1 MEWILHSN
9 ETNIAL
15 ENDIAKSIIEAI
27 GGIDQAFYNSKRREK
42 TTMVMERL
50 TQLGHN
56 KGHKVYSHSL
66 SEGFRQKS
74 GDIFVNR
81 EWLYD
86 LVWYEDAPKE
96 SYIMKNTLLVVE
108 SEWAYKRPKDDDK
121 YGAIKYD
128 FQKLLLSNAELKLM
142 IFRVSGKTKQDIK
155 QKLIKLYDYFN
166 NAIDKY
172 EQMESGEFLFIAF
185 CDKEK
190 SFYYWYR
197 SKLSSPTLQYT
208 LLLFFRYVIT

>member
-15 ENDIAKSIIEAI
+15 ENDIAKNIIEAI
-27 GGIDQAFYNSKRREK
+27 GGIDQAFYNSKRRVK
-42 TTMVMERL
+42 TTMVMELL
-50 TQLGHN
+50 TQLGDNN
-56 KGHKVYSHSL
+56 KHKVYSHSL
-66 SEGFRQKS
+66 SEGFRQNSNNK
-74 GDIFVNR
+74 FVNR

-86 LVWYEDAPKE
+86 LVWYKDDLNE

-128 FQKLLLSNAELKLM
+128 FQKLLLSNAKLKLM

-155 QKLIKLYDYFN
+155 KKLIELYKYFN

-172 EQMESGEFLFIAF
+172 EQMKSGEFLFIAF

-197 SKLSSPTLQYT
+197 SK
-208 LLLFFRYVIT
+208 

>member
-15 ENDIAKSIIEAI
+15 ENDIAKNIIEAI

-42 TTMVMERL
+42 TTMVMELL
-50 TQLGHN
+50 TQLGDNN
-56 KGHKVYSHSL
+56 KHKVYSHSL

-74 GDIFVNR
+74 DNKFVNR

-108 SEWAYKRPKDDDK
+108 SEWAYKRPKDDDN

-155 QKLIKLYDYFN
+155 QKLIELYNYFN

-197 SKLSSPTLQYT
+197 SKLSSPTL
-208 LLLFFRYVIT
+208 

>member
-15 ENDIAKSIIEAI
+15 ENDIAKNIIEAI

-42 TTMVMERL
+42 TTMVMELL
-50 TQLGHN
+50 TRVGDTL
-56 KGHKVYSHSL
+56 KYKVYSHSL
-66 SEGFRQKS
+66 SEGFRQNSNYK
-74 GDIFVNR
+74 FVNR

-86 LVWYEDAPKE
+86 LVWYKDDLNE

-108 SEWAYKRPKDDDK
+108 SEWAYKRPKDKIDDK

-128 FQKLLLSNAELKLM
+128 FQKLLLSNAGLKLM
-142 IFRVSGKTKQDIK
+142 IFRISGKTKQDIK
-155 QKLIKLYDYFN
+155 QKLIELYNYFN
-166 NAIDKY
+166 NAIDQY

-185 CDKEK
+185 CDKED

-197 SKLSSPTLQYT
+197 SK
-208 LLLFFRYVIT
+208 

>member
-1 MEWILHSN
+1 MEL
-9 ETNIAL
+9 
-15 ENDIAKSIIEAI
+15 
-27 GGIDQAFYNSKRREK
+27 
-42 TTMVMERL
+42 L
-50 TQLGHN
+50 TQLGDN
-56 KGHKVYSHSL
+56 NRHKVYSHSL
-66 SEGFRQKS
+66 SEGFRQKL
-74 GDIFVNR
+74 GDKFVNR

-86 LVWYEDAPKE
+86 LVWYEDDQDKF
-96 SYIMKNTLLVVE
+96 YTIKKTLLTAE
-108 SEWAYKRPKDDDK
+108 SEWTYRRPKDNVDDN

-155 QKLIKLYDYFN
+155 QKLIDLYNYFN

-197 SKLSSPTLQYT
+197 SKLSSPML
-208 LLLFFRYVIT
+208 

>member
-1 MEWILHSN
+1 MAIPHTPHNTLSMEWILHSN

-15 ENDIAKSIIEAI
+15 EEDIAKNIIEAI
-27 GGIDQAFYNSKRREK
+27 GGIDQAFYISQDKEK
-42 TTMVMERL
+42 TSMIMELL
-50 TQLGHN
+50 TKLGDDR
-56 KGHKVYSHSL
+56 GHKVYSHSL
-66 SEGFRQKS
+66 SEVFRQNS
-74 GDIFVNR
+74 GNKFVNR

-86 LVWYEDAPKE
+86 LVWYEDDRNE
-96 SYIMKNTLLVVE
+96 SYTIKKTLLVVE
-108 SEWAYKRPKDDDK
+108 SEWAYKRSKDKIDDK

-142 IFRVSGKTKQDIK
+142 IFRVSGNTK
-155 QKLIKLYDYFN
+155 QKLIELYNYFN

-197 SKLSSPTLQYT
+197 SK
-208 LLLFFRYVIT
+208 

>member
-1 MEWILHSN
+1 
-9 ETNIAL
+9 
-15 ENDIAKSIIEAI
+15 
-27 GGIDQAFYNSKRREK
+27 
-42 TTMVMERL
+42 MERL
-50 TQLGHN
+50 SQLGDN

-86 LVWYEDAPKE
+86 LVWYEDDQNKF
-96 SYIMKNTLLVVE
+96 YTIKKTLLTAE
-108 SEWAYKRPKDDDK
+108 SEWAYKRPKDKIDNK

-155 QKLIKLYDYFN
+155 QKLIDLYNYFN

-197 SKLSSPTLQYT
+197 SKLSSPTL
-208 LLLFFRYVIT
+208 

>member
-15 ENDIAKSIIEAI
+15 ENCIAKNIIEAI

-42 TTMVMERL
+42 TTMVMELL
-50 TQLGHN
+50 TRVGDTLEC
-56 KGHKVYSHSL
+56 KVYSHSL
-66 SEGFRQKS
+66 SEGFRQNSNNK
-74 GDIFVNR
+74 FVNR

-86 LVWYEDAPKE
+86 LVWYKDDLDKF
-96 SYIMKNTLLVVE
+96 YIMKNTLLVVE
-108 SEWAYKRPKDDDK
+108 SEWAYKRPKDKIDDK

-128 FQKLLLSNAELKLM
+128 FQKLLLSNAKLKLM
-142 IFRVSGKTKQDIK
+142 IFRVSGKTKQDIE
-155 QKLIKLYDYFN
+155 QKLIELYNYFN

-197 SKLSSPTLQYT
+197 SKLSSPML
-208 LLLFFRYVIT
+208 

>member
-1 MEWILHSN
+1 MENWILHSSA
-9 ETNIAL
+9 TNISVKSPT
-15 ENDIAKSIIEAI
+15 AKSIIEAF
-27 GGIDQAFYNSKRREK
+27 GAIDRAFYKSKRGTK
-42 TTMVMERL
+42 TSMVMELL
-50 TQLGHN
+50 TQLGDN
-56 KGHKVYSHSL
+56 NRHKVYSHSL

-74 GDIFVNR
+74 GDKFVNR

-86 LVWYEDAPKE
+86 LVWYEDDQKKF
-96 SYIMKNTLLVVE
+96 YTIKKTLLTAE
-108 SEWAYKRPKDDDK
+108 SEWTYRRPKDTIDDN

-197 SKLSSPTLQYT
+197 SKLSSPML
-208 LLLFFRYVIT
+208 

>member
-50 TQLGHN
+50 TQLGDN

-86 LVWYEDAPKE
+86 LVWYEDDSNE
-96 SYIMKNTLLVVE
+96 SYTIKKTLLTAE
-108 SEWAYKRPKDDDK
+108 SEWAYKRPKDTIDDN

-155 QKLIKLYDYFN
+155 QKLIELYNYFN
-166 NAIDKY
+166 NAIDQY

-197 SKLSSPTLQYT
+197 SKLSSPML
-208 LLLFFRYVIT
+208 

>member
-1 MEWILHSN
+1 MENWILHSSA
-9 ETNIAL
+9 TNISVKSPT
-15 ENDIAKSIIEAI
+15 AKSIIEAF
-27 GGIDQAFYNSKRREK
+27 GAIDRAFYKSKRGTK

-50 TQLGHN
+50 TQLGDN

-86 LVWYEDAPKE
+86 LVWYEDDSNA
-96 SYIMKNTLLVVE
+96 SYTIKKTLLTAE
-108 SEWAYKRPKDDDK
+108 SEWTHRRPKDKIDDN

-155 QKLIKLYDYFN
+155 QKLIKLYNYFN
-166 NAIDKY
+166 NTIDQY
-172 EQMESGEFLFIAF
+172 EQMERGEFLFIAF
-185 CDKEK
+185 CDKEE

-197 SKLSSPTLQYT
+197 SKLSALTL
-208 LLLFFRYVIT
+208 

>member
-15 ENDIAKSIIEAI
+15 ENDIAKSIIEAV

-50 TQLGHN
+50 SQLGDN

-86 LVWYEDAPKE
+86 LVWYEDDQNKF
-96 SYIMKNTLLVVE
+96 YTIKKTLLTAE
-108 SEWAYKRPKDDDK
+108 SEWAYKRPKDKIDNK

-155 QKLIKLYDYFN
+155 QKLIDLYNYFN

-197 SKLSSPTLQYT
+197 SKLSSPTL
-208 LLLFFRYVIT
+208 

>member
-50 TQLGHN
+50 TQLGDN

-74 GDIFVNR
+74 GDIFV
-81 EWLYD
+81 
-86 LVWYEDAPKE
+86 K
-96 SYIMKNTLLVVE
+96 
-108 SEWAYKRPKDDDK
+108 
-121 YGAIKYD
+121 
-128 FQKLLLSNAELKLM
+128 
-142 IFRVSGKTKQDIK
+142 
-155 QKLIKLYDYFN
+155 
-166 NAIDKY
+166 
-172 EQMESGEFLFIAF
+172 
-185 CDKEK
+185 
-190 SFYYWYR
+190 
-197 SKLSSPTLQYT
+197 
-208 LLLFFRYVIT
+208 

>member
-50 TQLGHN
+50 TQLGDN

-86 LVWYEDAPKE
+86 LVWYEDDQNKF
-96 SYIMKNTLLVVE
+96 YTIKKTLLTAE
-108 SEWAYKRPKDDDK
+108 SEWAYKRPKDKIDNK

-155 QKLIKLYDYFN
+155 QKLIDLYNYFN

-197 SKLSSPTLQYT
+197 SKLSSPTL
-208 LLLFFRYVIT
+208 

>member
-1 MEWILHSN
+1 MENWILHSSA
-9 ETNIAL
+9 TNISVKSPT
-15 ENDIAKSIIEAI
+15 AKSIIEAF
-27 GGIDQAFYNSKRREK
+27 GAIDRAFYKSKRGTK
-42 TTMVMERL
+42 TSMVMELL
-50 TQLGHN
+50 TQLGDN
-56 KGHKVYSHSL
+56 NRHKVYSHSL

-74 GDIFVNR
+74 GDKFVNR

-86 LVWYEDAPKE
+86 LVWYEDDQKKF
-96 SYIMKNTLLVVE
+96 YTIKKTLLTAE
-108 SEWAYKRPKDDDK
+108 SEWTYRRPKDTIDDN

-155 QKLIKLYDYFN
+155 QKLIELYNYFN
-166 NAIDKY
+166 YAIDQY

-197 SKLSSPTLQYT
+197 SKLSSPML
-208 LLLFFRYVIT
+208 

>member
-15 ENDIAKSIIEAI
+15 ENDIAKNIIEAI
-27 GGIDQAFYNSKRREK
+27 GGIDQAFYNSKRRVK
-42 TTMVMERL
+42 TTMVMELL
-50 TQLGHN
+50 TQLGDNN
-56 KGHKVYSHSL
+56 KHKVYSHSL
-66 SEGFRQKS
+66 SEDFRQNSNNK
-74 GDIFVNR
+74 FVNR

-86 LVWYEDAPKE
+86 LVWYKDDLNE

-108 SEWAYKRPKDDDK
+108 SEWAYKRPKDKIDDK

-128 FQKLLLSNAELKLM
+128 FQKLLLSNAKLKLM

-155 QKLIKLYDYFN
+155 QKLIELYNYFN

-190 SFYYWYR
+190 SFYYSYR
-197 SKLSSPTLQYT
+197 SKLSSPTL
-208 LLLFFRYVIT
+208 